1 MKKEKI
7 GIIGFGAIGQEVY
20 KKISKKIIKGYSVVG
35 VFSNDIQDK
44 KLSKKIKCTS
54 FEELLKKRPDIIIE
68 AASVDACK
76 DYLEKSLNSQIINS
90 AVGGWDSFQ
99 IIQNVLKNYKF
110 VKPNLVI
117 IQFTDAIER
126 SKYKVYSSAN
136 KSRYD
141 IIDNS
146 LSLKNYPVK
155 KFIKIT

>member
-76 DYLEKSLNSQIINS
+76 DYLEKRINLNELKEKISIKTRQYAKRQSTWARGQMSDWQKIKFDRIK
-90 AVGGWDSFQ
+90 SF
-99 IIQNVLKNYKF
+99 I
-110 VKPNLVI
+110 
-117 IQFTDAIER
+117 
-126 SKYKVYSSAN
+126 
-136 KSRYD
+136 
-141 IIDNS
+141 
-146 LSLKNYPVK
+146 K
-155 KFIKIT
+155 KFPKSE